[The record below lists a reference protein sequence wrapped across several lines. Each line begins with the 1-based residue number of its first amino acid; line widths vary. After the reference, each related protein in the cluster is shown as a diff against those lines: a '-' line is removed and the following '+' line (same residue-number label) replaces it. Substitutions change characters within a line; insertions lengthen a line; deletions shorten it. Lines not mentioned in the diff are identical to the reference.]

1 MYPHFY
7 ADIVHMGMFFCASK
21 RRVFGILC
29 FILFGYVYAQTAVSS
44 EADSSDKKISDEKK
58 SVNGIW
64 ENKERFVKFND
75 AVFSENADPEA
86 NKTVQAQIVL
96 KPFYRYYYDGIY
108 SAGAELTD
116 MPLAVFNDGI
126 YTEFWTSHKVS
137 GGTFW
142 RPENNRNDFTIE
154 NVPIA
159 RELAGYYTSDDLKNV
174 YKIRYWIT
182 KADFTE
188 EKAELRIPA
197 NSSSEPADNSIPDT
211 DFADVIL
218 IDKYIK
224 IGKTVYTCATGRR
237 TYIRNPEKLAALPET
252 ARVSDILVFGDPLLK
267 RSAVTD
273 LQAEIDAHNSIVY
286 PPHFSV
292 VRFVEPS
299 IYKKLETM
307 GIDDFYNIR
316 AR

>member
-7 ADIVHMGMFFCASK
+7 ADIVYMGMFFCALK
-21 RRVFGILC
+21 RRGLGSLC
-29 FILFGYVYAQTAVSS
+29 FILLVYVYAQTAVLS
-44 EADSSDKKISDEKK
+44 EADFSDKKISDEKK

-64 ENKERFVKFND
+64 ENKERFVKFDD

-159 RELAGYYTSDDLKNV
+159 HELAGYYTSDDLKTV

-188 EKAELRIPA
+188 EKAELRIP
-197 NSSSEPADNSIPDT
+197 
-211 DFADVIL
+211 DFADAIL

-267 RSAVTD
+267 RSSVTD

>member
-1 MYPHFY
+1 
-7 ADIVHMGMFFCASK
+7 MGMFFCVPN
-21 RRVFGILC
+21 RRIFGALC
-29 FILFGYVYAQTAVSS
+29 FVFFLCVCYAQSTVLPQDA
-44 EADSSDKKISDEKK
+44 ASDEKLPDEK
-58 SVNGIW
+58 TSVNGIW
-64 ENKERFVKFND
+64 ENKERFVKFDD
-75 AVFSENADPEA
+75 AVLSENADPEA
-86 NKTVQAQIVL
+86 NKTLQVQIVL

-108 SAGAELTD
+108 SAGKELAD
-116 MPLAVFNDGI
+116 MPLAVFNGGI

-142 RPENNRNDFTIE
+142 RPENNRSDLTIE

-159 RELAGYYTSDDLKNV
+159 RELAGYYTSDDLKTV

-188 EKAELRIPA
+188 EKAELRIP
-197 NSSSEPADNSIPDT
+197 
-211 DFADVIL
+211 DFADAIL

-224 IGKTVYTCATGRR
+224 IGEAVYTCATGRR
-237 TYIRNPEKLAALPET
+237 TYVRNPEKLASLPET
-252 ARVSDILVFGDPLLK
+252 ARVSDILVFGEPLFK

-307 GIDDFYNIR
+307 SIDDFYNIR

>member
-1 MYPHFY
+1 MT
-7 ADIVHMGMFFCASK
+7 VS
-21 RRVFGILC
+21 ILRARNLPIC
-29 FILFGYVYAQTAVSS
+29 RLPFLTTA
-44 EADSSDKKISDEKK
+44 
-58 SVNGIW
+58 
-64 ENKERFVKFND
+64 
-75 AVFSENADPEA
+75 
-86 NKTVQAQIVL
+86 
-96 KPFYRYYYDGIY
+96 
-108 SAGAELTD
+108 
-116 MPLAVFNDGI
+116 
-126 YTEFWTSHKVS
+126 
-137 GGTFW
+137 
-142 RPENNRNDFTIE
+142 FTIE

-188 EKAELRIPA
+188 EKAELRIP
-197 NSSSEPADNSIPDT
+197 
-211 DFADVIL
+211 DFADAIL

-252 ARVSDILVFGDPLLK
+252 ARVSDILVFGEPLLK
-267 RSAVTD
+267 RSSVTD

>member
-7 ADIVHMGMFFCASK
+7 ADIVDMGMFFCASK

-29 FILFGYVYAQTAVSS
+29 FILLGYVYAQTAVSS
-44 EADSSDKKISDEKK
+44 EDNFSDKKISDEKK

-64 ENKERFVKFND
+64 ENKERFVKFDD

-108 SAGAELTD
+108 PAGAELTD

-126 YTEFWTSHKVS
+126 YTEFWTSHKVL

-159 RELAGYYTSDDLKNV
+159 RELAGYYTSDDLKTV

-188 EKAELRIPA
+188 EKAELRIP
-197 NSSSEPADNSIPDT
+197 
-211 DFADVIL
+211 DFADAIL

>member
-1 MYPHFY
+1 
-7 ADIVHMGMFFCASK
+7 MGMFFCASK

-29 FILFGYVYAQTAVSS
+29 FILLGYVYAQTAVSS

-64 ENKERFVKFND
+64 ENKERFVKFDD
-75 AVFSENADPEA
+75 AVFSENASSEA

-108 SAGAELTD
+108 SAGADLAD

-159 RELAGYYTSDDLKNV
+159 RELAGYYTSDDLKTV

-188 EKAELRIPA
+188 EKAELRIP
-197 NSSSEPADNSIPDT
+197 
-211 DFADVIL
+211 DFADAIL

>member
-29 FILFGYVYAQTAVSS
+29 FILLGYVYAQTAVSS
-44 EADSSDKKISDEKK
+44 EAGFSDKKISDEKK

-108 SAGAELTD
+108 SAGADLAD

-126 YTEFWTSHKVS
+126 YTEFWTSHKVL
-137 GGTFW
+137 GGVFW

-159 RELAGYYTSDDLKNV
+159 RELAGYYTSDDLKTV

-188 EKAELRIPA
+188 EKAELRIP
-197 NSSSEPADNSIPDT
+197 DFPD
-211 DFADVIL
+211 AIL

-252 ARVSDILVFGDPLLK
+252 ARVSDILVFGAPLLK
-267 RSAVTD
+267 RSSVTD